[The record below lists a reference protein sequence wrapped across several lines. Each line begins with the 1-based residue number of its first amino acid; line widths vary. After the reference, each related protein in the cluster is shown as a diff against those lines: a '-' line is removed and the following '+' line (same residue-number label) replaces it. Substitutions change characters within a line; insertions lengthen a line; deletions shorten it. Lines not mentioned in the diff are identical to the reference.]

1 MSSLI
6 LIAGL
11 PGVGKSTLARTFAW
25 GHTLLEADM
34 YPGLYTYG
42 SGDTPR
48 FHGMEEDA
56 SGTPLIKRA
65 HGWCIYQTL
74 RCMERKESVVVSNT
88 FSMKWETRAYYEMA
102 HQFSSKVTLIDL
114 FDQGLTTDALVKRT
128 LHGVP
133 AGAVEAMRKRWM
145 YGQAKVWSA
154 ADLG

>member
-11 PGVGKSTLARTFAW
+11 PGVGKSTLARTFTW
-25 GHTLLEADM
+25 GHTLLEADI
-34 YPGLYTYG
+34 YPGLYTY
-42 SGDTPR
+42 SPGDTPR
-48 FHGMEEDA
+48 FHGMEEDE
-56 SGTPLIKRA
+56 SGVPLIKRA
-65 HGWCIYQTL
+65 HGWCIDQTRL
-74 RCMERKESVVVSNT
+74 CLERKAPAVVSNT

-102 HQFSSKVTLIDL
+102 HQFSRKVTLIDL
-114 FDQGLTTDALVKRT
+114 FDQGLTTAELVERT

-133 AGAVEAMRKRWM
+133 AGAVEAMRRRWM

>member
-11 PGVGKSTLARTFAW
+11 PGVGKSTLARTFVW

-34 YPGLYTYG
+34 YPGLYTHG
-42 SGDTPR
+42 PGGAPQ
-48 FHGMEEDA
+48 FHGMEEDE

-65 HGWCIYQTL
+65 HGWCIDQTR
-74 RCMERKESVVVSNT
+74 RCLQRKESVVVSNT
-88 FSMKWETRAYYEMA
+88 FSMRWETRAYYELA
-102 HQFSSKVTLIDL
+102 QQHRAAVTLIDL
-114 FDQGLTTDALVKRT
+114 FDQGLTTAELVKRT

-133 AGAVEAMRKRWM
+133 TRAVEAMRTRWM
-145 YGQAKVWSA
+145 YGQAKAWSA